1 MKNIWKENI
10 HENLFYIRK
19 FKLPFLFI
27 YFLKTYISKSKNY
40 KNGWV
45 ESDNFRIILLFEC
58 HFFIFLIHNFVIM
71 TSIYTSFP

>member
-1 MKNIWKENI
+1 MKNIWKENFR
-10 HENLFYIRK
+10 ENLFYIRK

-27 YFLKTYISKSKNY
+27 YFLKTYISKSKNC

-58 HFFIFLIHNFVIM
+58 HFLYFSFITL
-71 TSIYTSFP
+71 S